1 MFNAGKKK
9 ECAENSGLS
18 SMSLN
23 LSDYNKYIYHI
34 IHEYNVINFYNRFMM
49 VSFQTCLS
57 PLLVMDGKLG
67 CKK

>member
-1 MFNAGKKK
+1 MQEKK
-9 ECAENSGLS
+9 ECEENSGLS

-23 LSDYNKYIYHI
+23 LSDYNKYIYYI
-34 IHEYNVINFYNRFMM
+34 IHQYNVTDFNKRFTM

>member
-1 MFNAGKKK
+1 
-9 ECAENSGLS
+9 
-18 SMSLN
+18 MSLN

-34 IHEYNVINFYNRFMM
+34 IHEYNVIDFCKRFMM